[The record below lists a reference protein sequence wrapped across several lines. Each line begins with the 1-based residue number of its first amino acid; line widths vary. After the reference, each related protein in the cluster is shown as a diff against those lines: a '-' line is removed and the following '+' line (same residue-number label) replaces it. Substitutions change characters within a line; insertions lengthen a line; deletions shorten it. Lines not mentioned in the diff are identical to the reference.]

1 MRDGEGILQ
10 QAPLE
15 YCVLQL
21 AHPKNK
27 KMLIYVTR
35 NARLGVVRNTIPP
48 AFSQLSLEDS
58 EGGCHATGPPVNV
71 TRVRGAPHQ
80 CFSRLG
86 GKLPSIYADNCA
98 QFFRWRHWHRPTATS
113 WWQRKHK

>member
-48 AFSQLSLEDS
+48 AFSQLSLERIQK
-58 EGGCHATGPPVNV
+58 EGATPL
-71 TRVRGAPHQ
+71 A
-80 CFSRLG
+80 
-86 GKLPSIYADNCA
+86 LPL
-98 QFFRWRHWHRPTATS
+98 T
-113 WWQRKHK
+113 